1 MTYLVV
7 LVQALG
13 VEDPVPVVTNDFEY
27 PDAPD
32 NVRHHPGNSEQF
44 VILGDFD
51 F

>member
-1 MTYLVV
+1 MV

-13 VEDPVPVVTNDFEY
+13 VEDPVPVVTNDLEY

-32 NVRHHPGNSEQF
+32 NVRHHPGKSEKL
-44 VILGDFD
+44 VIFGDFD